1 MTAQETIEPGLRERK
16 RLATHRAI
24 QFAAIDLIA
33 ERGLDGTT
41 VDEISRRADV
51 SARTFFNYFPSKEAA
66 IIGDHPTLPEGPV
79 VETFVSAGPDEP
91 LMVGVARL
99 ITDSLALDSA
109 DQELMVRRKGVLAE
123 YPHLFAMRIASMR
136 QAEEELAAIVGRR
149 LIADNPDLAADPV
162 ELESRA
168 RLTAN
173 VAFATMRHAWAEW
186 ASIGGTAE
194 LPERVRIS
202 FGKLG
207 SILA

>member
-24 QFAAIDLIA
+24 QFAAIDLVS

-66 IIGDHPTLPEGPV
+66 IIGDHPAIAEGPA
-79 VETFVSAGPDEP
+79 VEAFISAGRDEP
-91 LMVGVARL
+91 LMDGIARL
-99 ITDSLALDSA
+99 ITESLSLDSA
-109 DQELMVRRKGVLAE
+109 DQELMIKRKGVIGE
-123 YPHLFAMRIASMR
+123 YPHLFAMRIATMR
-136 QAEEELAAIVGRR
+136 RAEEELAAIVARR
-149 LIADNPDLAADPV
+149 LATDDPTLAADSV
-162 ELESRA
+162 GLDSRA

-173 VAFATMRHAWAEW
+173 VAFATMRHAWGEW
-186 ASIGGTAE
+186 ASVGGTSE
-194 LPERVRIS
+194 LAERVRIS